1 MTLLYFTELL
11 ALPVYDLKG
20 RLIGR
25 VKDAA
30 IVPLID
36 VSRVDRF
43 LVGAGGTWLSVRYGQ
58 VAEISLTGIRLNDE
72 VMVPYHSDEYM
83 LRIGRDL
90 LDQQIID
97 VNGRKVVRV
106 NDVTF
111 EMRGGYLSV
120 LEVDVGIRSIVRR
133 ILQGLVPRRII
144 RRMQRPIS
152 PNSISWDF
160 CSIIE
165 ADPQRRLR
173 LNISND
179 KLERMHPADL
189 AEIVE
194 ELGNAEREA
203 IFETMDSEVAADA
216 LSELNPGTQASILE
230 SLEPDVAADIVEEMS
245 PDEAADAL
253 AELEHE
259 TSEDILDEME
269 TAEGEEVRELL
280 EFDEDSAGGMMN
292 TEYVALPEAATV
304 REAIDHLRGQEELLE
319 SVNVL
324 FLIDSDGILK
334 ATVPLARIFLAAGDR
349 ELRTLAPEKL
359 RRASLDVKQEDL
371 TEIFDKYNLISLP
384 IVDAEG
390 RLVGVVTADDII
402 SVLRQR

>member
-58 VAEISLTGIRLNDE
+58 VAEISLTGIHLNDE

-179 KLERMHPADL
+179 KLEKMHPADL

-216 LSELNPGTQASILE
+216 LSELDPGTQASILE

-324 FLIDSDGILK
+324 FLIDSDGVLK

-359 RRASLDVKQEDL
+359 RRASLDVKQEEL

>member
-216 LSELNPGTQASILE
+216 LSELDPGTQASILE